1 MRYYVIDENNV
12 IVNSIA
18 LEDGVDPASF
28 GAVADD
34 RVFDIGDTWMSKED
48 ENRENIE
55 SALQKLGELESQQT
69 KNLSTVSQEE
79 RLSALESAMLTMMGV
94 STDV

>member
-1 MRYYVIDENNV
+1 MNYYILDENNV
-12 IVNSIA
+12 VVNTIA
-18 LEDGVDPASF
+18 LAEGADPADF
-28 GAVADD
+28 GAIADD
-34 RVFDIGDTWMSKED
+34 RVFDIGENWMSKED

-55 SALQKLGELESQQT
+55 SALQKLWELESQQT